1 MRLKYK
7 DFDSS
12 FDARAKYYEAMGL
25 GKASSYTGS
34 SKQNQAMLKLMKQ
47 NKFQKGGYI
56 GSLVKSTG
64 EDGFILANKGEYVLS
79 QEKLETLSRALMNAQ
94 PLINSFSKPMPI
106 NSNGLG
112 NTITNDVEMNISM
125 YGVQDVQGL
134 VTELQ
139 KDNRFQKI
147 VQQMTVGTMSGGNK
161 LGKYKY

>member
-1 MRLKYK
+1 
-7 DFDSS
+7 
-12 FDARAKYYEAMGL
+12 
-25 GKASSYTGS
+25 
-34 SKQNQAMLKLMKQ
+34 
-47 NKFQKGGYI
+47 
-56 GSLVKSTG
+56 
-64 EDGFILANKGEYVLS
+64 
-79 QEKLETLSRALMNAQ
+79 
-94 PLINSFSKPMPI
+94 MPI

-147 VQQMTVGTMSGGNK
+147 VQQMTVGTMAGGNK